1 MLATLMRKAAR
12 LILRSMVSASLL
24 PRLASS
30 YAPRNTCSKCLCP
43 LPCSSPNM
51 HCQVRILFSCFDSSE
66 VGNTAFLFDKQANCL
81 LENKHERVLGMK
93 LNMGCHSKAAA
104 QKGVM
109 PNIRNMDTVTNF
121 KTEQEM
127 LFLLFLVWHLFYSQI
142 SLFLQCIPAGRNSR
156 RRWQESIGRGHLLGQ
171 IQSFFVGHAI
181 FNLVIF
187 VVVSCSQDS
196 TLVRYWKFNNMTKRT
211 RAGRRRH
218 NEYFSPLS
226 SSAKHDPRT
235 SATVSTDQ
243 IPM

>member
-51 HCQVRILFSCFDSSE
+51 HCQVRILVSCFDSSE

-81 LENKHERVLGMK
+81 IENKHERVLGMK
-93 LNMGCHSKAAA
+93 LNMRCHAKYSKYGHSH
-104 QKGVM
+104 KFRDGT
-109 PNIRNMDTVTNF
+109 RNVIF
-121 KTEQEM
+121 
-127 LFLLFLVWHLFYSQI
+127 LFLVWHLFYSQI

-156 RRWQESIGRGHLLGQ
+156 QRWQESIGRGHLLGQ
-171 IQSFFVGHAI
+171 IQSFFVGHDI

-211 RAGRRRH
+211 SAGRRRH
-218 NEYFSPLS
+218 NVYFSPLS

-243 IPM
+243 IKV